1 MRHLLLLL
9 PFVISLQAVAQHD
22 QVMIADHTVLNNAM
36 PVRKS
41 HGAEASLQAAGFTAE
56 EQALVLQYGDQEHWP
71 EGIRLDPMRTKNAPY
86 IQNYV
91 CYRVAEYPED
101 SIKKVI
107 LMVPAKD
114 NIHMPES
121 MRPLADFYLL
131 VPERAISEVNT
142 GRQRPTISRGPN
154 WKNLPKAKILLPEE
168 VYATY
173 DLAADSLAMAA
184 MRARGMS
191 QAEIDAVVF
200 RSIDRNWPDGIDT
213 FEERQKFV
221 ADFVKYK
228 AYFATRWDDKVL
240 LIIPVEK
247 NRKQP
252 VLMRPYVDLYFVY
265 NANAVEIKRKRK

>member
-1 MRHLLLLL
+1 MRHLLILL
-9 PFVISLQAVAQHD
+9 PVLFCLGASAQHEH
-22 QVMIADHTVLNNAM
+22 VMIADHTVLNDAM

-56 EQALVLQYGDQEHWP
+56 EQVLVLQYGDPEQWP
-71 EGIRLDPMRTKNAPY
+71 EGIRVDSLRARNAPY

-91 CYRVAEYPED
+91 CYRVAEFPED
-101 SIKKVI
+101 SVKKVI
-107 LMVPAKD
+107 LMVPAKE

-131 VPERAISEVNT
+131 VPERSISEVNT
-142 GRQRPTISRGPN
+142 GKQRPSISRGPQ
-154 WKNLPKAKILLPEE
+154 WKNLRRAKILKPEE
-168 VYATY
+168 LYATY
-173 DLAADSLAMAA
+173 DLAGDSLALAA
-184 MRARGMS
+184 LRSRGMS

-228 AYFATRWDDKVL
+228 AYFAARWNDKVL

-252 VLMRPYVDLYFVY
+252 VLMRPFVDLYFVY
-265 NANAVEIKRKRK
+265 NANAVEIKKK